1 MQDMQHLEELEKEVA
16 SFLST
21 CAKLGTTYIV
31 TNGLKGWVEE
41 SCQRFLPSVLPLLKT
56 VTVISARSKFEST
69 YPYRPV
75 EWKIAVY
82 KDILAKHWA
91 DGNAAELP
99 ESRQR
104 APSMECQPFQQIIA
118 VGDSPID
125 RRAVQY
131 VARRTPN
138 VLLKSVKLLENPSSL
153 QLIKQLRLLGGYLPQ
168 LTQHREAL
176 DLELST
182 RMLR

>member
-1 MQDMQHLEELEKEVA
+1 MQRLQELEKEITG
-16 SFLST
+16 FLST
-21 CAKLGTTYIV
+21 CSALGTTYIV

-41 SCQRFLPSVLPLLKT
+41 SCERFLPAVLPLLKT

-91 DGNAAELP
+91 DEDDGGALP
-99 ESRQR
+99 ERRSAMEP
-104 APSMECQPFQQIIA
+104 APYQQIIA

-125 RRAVQY
+125 RRAIQY
-131 VARRTPN
+131 VARRTPH

-153 QLIKQLRLLGGYLPQ
+153 QLVKQLRMLGGYLPQ
-168 LTQHREAL
+168 LAQHREAL